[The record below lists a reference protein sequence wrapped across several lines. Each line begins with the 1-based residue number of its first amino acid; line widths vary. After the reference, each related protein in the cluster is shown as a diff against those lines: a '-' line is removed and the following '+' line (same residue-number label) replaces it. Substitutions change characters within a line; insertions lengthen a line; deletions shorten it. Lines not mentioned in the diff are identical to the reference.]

1 MNIFSICTLSIS
13 DLLKDRNLC
22 DTSGDAEPN
31 PWPSRQWKGSSELAG
46 GGTKTHGALTSLNTT
61 RPTNTENYK
70 HGEILHAHRSN
81 GITDQHRFNS
91 SAPTGSAVPQNVCQW
106 QAVRN
111 SPAEH
116 AVTQG
121 LLPLLLQTPHS
132 FLWHTKLSWCC
143 CRQCF
148 PCLPSL
154 KPSDNVSGCLV
165 LGYKQKC

>member
-111 SPAEH
+111 GPAEH
-116 AVTQG
+116 AESRRVSSRCSSRHRIPSSGTQSSAG
-121 LLPLLLQTPHS
+121 AAAGSASRVCPA
-132 FLWHTKLSWCC
+132 
-143 CRQCF
+143 
-148 PCLPSL
+148 
-154 KPSDNVSGCLV
+154 
-165 LGYKQKC
+165 